1 MATKRT
7 KRATT
12 RRGWGAIRKL
22 PSGRY
27 QASYTGP
34 DLVRYPAPITFDTQ
48 AAAEE
53 WLALERRTVTSG
65 DWIPPAERR
74 AELERIRKIE
84 RATKPPTLAE
94 YSTRWLAARKTK
106 GRPLADRTRDH
117 YADLLDR
124 IILPTLGTLEL
135 REITPEH
142 VADWYDAAALDRPT
156 TRAHAYSLLRSILA
170 TAADPAANSGKPRIP
185 FNPCGIRGGGTSPRG
200 TRAELAT
207 AEEVAT
213 IAAAMPPAHR
223 LLVLLADGIGLRF
236 GELAELRRSD
246 LDLKNGMVRVRRA
259 VARSRS
265 VGPVV
270 KGTKSEAGARD
281 IPLPPHLI
289 PEVRKHLLE
298 HTEPGRTG
306 RLFPGTHGGYLAPST
321 FYGHAATFDK
331 DGNQLTAGYG
341 WYEARRAAGRDDLR
355 LHDLR
360 HGALTEA
367 ARLGATLAELMALGG
382 HSTSTA
388 ALRYQRSSSDRLTEL
403 ARLRSEAQGWTAEG
417 AQ

>member
-65 DWIPPAERR
+65 DWTSPAERR
-74 AELERIRKIE
+74 DERERQRAIE
-84 RATKPPTLAE
+84 RATKHPTLAE

-117 YADLLDR
+117 YRDLLDR
-124 IILPTLGTLEL
+124 LILPTLGTLEL
-135 REITPEH
+135 RDVTPEH
-142 VADWYDAAALDRPT
+142 VASWYDEAAPDRPT
-156 TRAHAYSLLRSILA
+156 TRAHAYSLLRSIMA
-170 TAADPAANSGKPRIP
+170 TAADPAANSGKPLIP

-207 AEEVAT
+207 AEEVAVM
-213 IAAAMPPAHR
+213 AEAMPPAHR

-246 LDLKNGMVRVRRA
+246 LDLKNGIVKVRRA

-265 VGPVV
+265 AGPVV

-298 HTEPGRTG
+298 HTEPGRNG
-306 RLFPGTHGGYLAPST
+306 RLFPGTNGGYLAPST

>member
-1 MATKRT
+1 MA
-7 KRATT
+7 
-12 RRGWGAIRKL
+12 
-22 PSGRY
+22 
-27 QASYTGP
+27 
-34 DLVRYPAPITFDTQ
+34 
-48 AAAEE
+48 E
-53 WLALERRTVTSG
+53 
-65 DWIPPAERR
+65 
-74 AELERIRKIE
+74 
-84 RATKPPTLAE
+84 
-94 YSTRWLAARKTK
+94 
-106 GRPLADRTRDH
+106 
-117 YADLLDR
+117 
-124 IILPTLGTLEL
+124 
-135 REITPEH
+135 
-142 VADWYDAAALDRPT
+142 
-156 TRAHAYSLLRSILA
+156 
-170 TAADPAANSGKPRIP
+170 
-185 FNPCGIRGGGTSPRG
+185 
-200 TRAELAT
+200 
-207 AEEVAT
+207 
-213 IAAAMPPAHR
+213 AMPPAHR

-246 LDLKNGMVRVRRA
+246 LDLKNGIVKVRRA

-265 VGPVV
+265 AGPVV

-298 HTEPGRTG
+298 HTEPGRNG
-306 RLFPGTHGGYLAPST
+306 RLFPGTNGGYLAPST

>member
-1 MATKRT
+1 M
-7 KRATT
+7 
-12 RRGWGAIRKL
+12 
-22 PSGRY
+22 
-27 QASYTGP
+27 
-34 DLVRYPAPITFDTQ
+34 
-48 AAAEE
+48 
-53 WLALERRTVTSG
+53 
-65 DWIPPAERR
+65 
-74 AELERIRKIE
+74 
-84 RATKPPTLAE
+84 
-94 YSTRWLAARKTK
+94 
-106 GRPLADRTRDH
+106 
-117 YADLLDR
+117 
-124 IILPTLGTLEL
+124 
-135 REITPEH
+135 
-142 VADWYDAAALDRPT
+142 
-156 TRAHAYSLLRSILA
+156 
-170 TAADPAANSGKPRIP
+170 
-185 FNPCGIRGGGTSPRG
+185 
-200 TRAELAT
+200 
-207 AEEVAT
+207 
-213 IAAAMPPAHR
+213 AAAMPPAHR

-246 LDLKNGMVRVRRA
+246 IDLKNGMVRVRRA

-265 VGPVV
+265 GPVV

-298 HTEPGRTG
+298 HTEPGRNG
-306 RLFPGTHGGYLAPST
+306 RLFPGTNGGYLAPST